1 MSNEEMIQIA
11 LTTSTIYGED
21 ITEEEVD
28 QLIKITETE

>member
-11 LTTSTIYGED
+11 LANSPIYGED

-28 QLIKITETE
+28 QLLGSIEEK